1 MRDRSADLNNKKNC
15 IRSLRDISEVE
26 AFLSRCTSSP
36 LSRLEQNAIKA
47 DEEYISENS
56 STE

>member
-47 DEEYISENS
+47 NEEYI
-56 STE
+56 